1 MSSSRNNTSF
11 VKSETYSHIVKAENI
26 FVHLIQRGVQ

>member
-11 VKSETYSHIVKAENI
+11 VKSETYSHIVNAENLSV
-26 FVHLIQRGVQ
+26 FLIQRDV